1 MATSVTRALIA
12 QYVSPAFADGGVKT
26 SVLVATATS
35 AQAPPAVLERLNALP
50 ERTIPH
56 LRELWRLMPEV
67 PVE

>member
-1 MATSVTRALIA
+1 MATTLTRTQIA
-12 QYVSPAFADGGVKT
+12 QYVGPAFGDGGVRT
-26 SVLVATATS
+26 SELLAAATS
-35 AQAPPAVLERLNALP
+35 AQAPPAVLERLNSLP